1 MIIDEDILK
10 DGIDEVL
17 LAKLIGKHS
26 LEQERYEKLYNY
38 YIGKHAICERRRSKR
53 QYREQQNC
61 VQSREVYR
69 GYCKKLSCRQ
79 SCGVQL
85 FGRIRY

>member
-26 LEQERYEKLYNY
+26 LELLY
-38 YIGKHAICERRRSKR
+38 R
-53 QYREQQNC
+53 QTRN
-61 VQSREVYR
+61 
-69 GYCKKLSCRQ
+69 L
-79 SCGVQL
+79 
-85 FGRIRY
+85 

>member
-17 LAKLIGKHS
+17 LAKLIDKHS
-26 LEQERYEKLYNY
+26 LEQERYEKL
-38 YIGKHAICERRRSKR
+38 
-53 QYREQQNC
+53 C